1 MIDPEHAMP
10 ISHQAELLDISRS
23 SFYYQPKPIP
33 PADLALMLQILG
45 GHPKAATRGHLR
57 TGQRSVAT
65 FKTGQ

>member
-1 MIDPEHAMP
+1 MQFA
-10 ISHQAELLDISRS
+10 A
-23 SFYYQPKPIP
+23 
-33 PADLALMLQILG
+33 PAKGNEKGGVEGLG